1 MKNKD
6 IQSLPDADLKS
17 KIKEE
22 KDSIMKLKINHG
34 VSPLE
39 NPILLRA
46 NRRNIAR
53 LLTEE
58 SKRKATN
65 NNGFDHGK
73 KFKKEKLV

>member
-65 NNGFDHGK
+65 K
-73 KFKKEKLV
+73 

>member
-1 MKNKD
+1 MKNKE
-6 IQSLPDADLKS
+6 IQSLPEADLKS

-22 KDSIMKLKINHG
+22 KDALSKLKINHG

-58 SKRKATN
+58 SKRKASN
-65 NNGFDHGK
+65 K
-73 KFKKEKLV
+73 